1 MTTFRFS
8 LEQILVLR
16 RQKVRQA
23 EIRLGNVQRQ
33 RQQCQRAMHE
43 LRLEIEAGRG
53 MGERGPSALASP
65 HWDASY
71 RQFEAMHAR
80 LMELQTQSDDLTR
93 QWREAKGDYERL
105 ERERQVL
112 EKVRERQ
119 QRAFD
124 QEQLRRTY
132 LELDD
137 LVLQQRARRAAI
149 HHHGA

>member
-1 MTTFRFS
+1 MKSFRFS
-8 LEQILVLR
+8 LEQILTLR

-23 EIRLGNVQRQ
+23 EIRLGDLQRR
-33 RQQCQRAMHE
+33 RQQCQHAIAE
-43 LRLEIEAGRG
+43 LHAELHQGQG
-53 MGERGPSALASP
+53 MGNRGPSAPAIR

-71 RQFEAMHAR
+71 RQFEGLHAR
-80 LMELQTQSDDLTR
+80 MEELQRQAEELTR
-93 QWREAKGDYERL
+93 QWREAKSDFERL
-105 ERERQVL
+105 DRERQVL

-124 QEQLRRTY
+124 QQQLRQAY

-137 LVLQQRARRAAI
+137 LVLQQRARDALI